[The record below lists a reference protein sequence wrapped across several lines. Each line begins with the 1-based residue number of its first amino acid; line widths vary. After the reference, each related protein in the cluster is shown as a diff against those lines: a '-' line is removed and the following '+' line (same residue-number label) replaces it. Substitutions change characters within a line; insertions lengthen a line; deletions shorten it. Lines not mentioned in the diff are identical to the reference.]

1 MSTRKQVNQNAIE
14 ASNDSHE
21 ISEKE
26 MFEIEQNEYL
36 DNYCQDDIFDLDNW
50 DCGFIPF

>member
-1 MSTRKQVNQNAIE
+1 MSTRKQVNQTAIE
-14 ASNDSHE
+14 ASIDSHE

-26 MFEIEQNEYL
+26 MFGLEQNDYL
-36 DNYCQDDIFDLDNW
+36 DNYCQDDMFDLDNW